1 MDMLYAGT
9 FEQDLK
15 AIESGTKK
23 IEITPECKKA
33 SDKIVDDV
41 VQVLSQFGYQ
51 KGAEIFERMYK

>member
-9 FEQDLK
+9 FEQDMK
-15 AIESGTKK
+15 ALESGMKK
-23 IEITPECKKA
+23 VEISPECKKT
-33 SDKIVDDV
+33 SDKVIDDV